1 MIDLVLKNDWTI
13 RAGVTI
19 YAGSKLTV
27 DPVFYHQLLKA
38 DMIEFKEEEEQKQE
52 N

>member
-1 MIDLVLKNDWTI
+1 MIDLELKKDWTI

-38 DMIEFKEEEEQKQE
+38 DMIALDEEQEQE
-52 N
+52 D